1 MGEATNWY
9 GMYIVY
15 PIQVVLTV
23 DRSNAGF
30 HDKRCCSVSSFNF
43 EVHHTYEYVAT
54 GGGMCNVRL
63 VLRVLLFSITREF
76 FNLINKI
83 K

>member
-1 MGEATNWY
+1 MNIRSPYTN
-9 GMYIVY
+9 VRFLS
-15 PIQVVLTV
+15 PIVVLTV

-54 GGGMCNVRL
+54 GGGCATYDSYYPGYEYYSFR
-63 VLRVLLFSITREF
+63 
-76 FNLINKI
+76 
-83 K
+83 

>member
-1 MGEATNWY
+1 MNIRSPYTN
-9 GMYIVY
+9 VRFLS
-15 PIQVVLTV
+15 PIVVLTV